1 MNAPVEPTE
10 PRASEDGG
18 FNLSRWAIR
27 HKHLTAFLLILIMT
41 SGIVALR
48 NLGQKEDPDFMFR
61 VMVVQVNWPG
71 ASLHEMQEQVVDKI
85 ETKLQ
90 ETPKIEYVQSYT
102 HPGSAVVFLNLRGDS
117 RGREIPDAFYQVRK
131 KIGDIKNTLPEGV
144 EGPFFNDEFGDTY
157 LALYAI
163 EGDGFTYPELRTFAR
178 SARDIL
184 LRVNG
189 VGKVDLLGLQP
200 EKVYIEIASRVLAE
214 RNISAEDIR
223 AALAG
228 QNALAPAGA
237 VQTAERSVRLDVQ
250 GSILTVDEIRDL
262 RLRAGG
268 QTIRLGDIAT
278 VTRRTEDPPV
288 SKIRRNGKDA
298 VLLGV
303 VMASGFNVV
312 EVGST
317 LEASIAQV
325 RNQLPIGVEFS
336 KVSDQPAVVTKAIG
350 EFLKALGEALL
361 IVLAVSLFSLGWRA
375 GLVVALT
382 IPLVLANTFLVM
394 DTIGI
399 DLQRISLGAL
409 IIALGLLVDDAMIA
423 VEMMERKLDEG
434 LDKLDAA
441 SFAYTSTAFPM
452 LTGTL
457 ITTAGFIPVGFAAS
471 TAGEYVNS
479 LFWVAAIALIGSWFA
494 AVYFTPWL
502 GYTLLR
508 HRPLQHGGRR
518 DVYGTPFYR
527 WLRATI
533 EWCVVH
539 RKTVVAVTV
548 LVFAIAAASFKL
560 VPKNFFPSSDR
571 PEILADLWL
580 PQGASYEET
589 EAQAKKLEKH
599 LLADPDVGEFTAFVG
614 EGSPRFFLP
623 LDQQLKTQNFAQFL
637 MLPKKVESRDA
648 VIART
653 RAALAANFPEVRF
666 KVEQLSLGPPVG
678 WAIQLR
684 VQGPDRAEVRRI
696 ADEVKKATAA
706 HSQVFNVHD
715 NWLERAPAL
724 QLDIDQ
730 DRARAIGVSS
740 AAVRQTLQ
748 TVLMGRTLTE
758 FREKDQTIG
767 VVLREPAATRGL
779 LTAVEN
785 AYVKTA
791 SGAAVPISQVASVRV
806 AFEPGVEWRRD
817 RMPTVTVRGQIPDGV
832 QSVDVVTAIY
842 KQLEPLR
849 ASLPLGYR
857 IEMQGGVEESAKGQ
871 DSIAAKVPI
880 LVVIVLVLLMLQ
892 LQSFPHTLLVL
903 STAPLGI
910 IGAAFALL
918 VFQAPFGFVAILGVI
933 ALAGIVMRNTV
944 ILVDQ
949 IEQDMEAGIDEF
961 HAIVGSAVR
970 RFRPIALT
978 AAAAV
983 LALIPL
989 AESSFWGPM
998 ALAMM
1003 GGLLAATL
1011 LTMTFLPA
1019 LYALAF
1025 RVKAPAGDSTPSTAP
1040 DAALEG
1046 LKPALAENR

>member
-1 MNAPVEPTE
+1 MNAPTHAPYNQD
-10 PRASEDGG
+10 SG
-18 FNLSRWAIR
+18 FNLSRWAIQ
-27 HKHLTAFLLILIMT
+27 HKHLTAFLLILIMAT
-41 SGIVALR
+41 GIFALR
-48 NLGQKEDPDFMFR
+48 NLGQKEDPDFTFR
-61 VMVVQVNWPG
+61 IMVVQVNWPG

-90 ETPKIEYVQSYT
+90 ETPKIDYVQSYT
-102 HPGSAVVFLNLRGDS
+102 HPGSAVIFMNLRGDS

-163 EGDGFTYPELRTFAR
+163 EGTGFTYPELRNFAKG
-178 SARDIL
+178 ARDIL

-189 VGKVDLLGLQP
+189 VGKVDLLGLQA
-200 EKVYIEIASRVLAE
+200 EKVYIEIPSRVLAE

-228 QNALAPAGA
+228 QNAQAPAGA
-237 VQTAERSVRLDVQ
+237 VQTSERSVRLDVQ

-278 VTRRTEDPPV
+278 VKRGTEDPPV
-288 SKIRRNGKDA
+288 SKIRHNGKES
-298 VLLGV
+298 VLLGL
-303 VMASGFNVV
+303 VMASGHNVV
-312 EVGST
+312 EVGRN
-317 LEASIAQV
+317 LEASLAQV
-325 RNQLPIGVEFS
+325 RNELPVGVEFS

-350 EFLKALGEALL
+350 EFLTALGEALL

-375 GLVVALT
+375 GIVVALT

-394 DTIGI
+394 DSIGI

-434 LDKLDAA
+434 LGKLDAA

-471 TAGEYVNS
+471 SSGEYVNS
-479 LFWVAAIALIGSWFA
+479 LFWVVAISLISSWFA

-508 HRPLQHGGRR
+508 HRPSENGHR
-518 DVYGTPFYR
+518 DVYDTPLYR
-527 WLRATI
+527 RLRAII
-533 EWCVVH
+533 EWCVIH
-539 RKTVVAVTV
+539 RKAVVIATVV
-548 LVFAIAAASFKL
+548 VFAIAAASFKF
-560 VPKNFFPSSDR
+560 VPKNFFPASDR

-589 EAQAKKLEKH
+589 EAQAKKLEKV
-599 LLADPDVGEFTAFVG
+599 LLADADVGEFTAFVG
-614 EGSPRFFLP
+614 EGAPRFFLP

-637 MLPKKVESRDA
+637 ILPKKVESRDA

-653 RAALAANFPEVRF
+653 RAALAADFPEVRF

-715 NWLERAPAL
+715 NWLELAPAL

-740 AAVRQTLQ
+740 ASVRQTLQ
-748 TVLMGRTLTE
+748 ALLSGRTLTE

-779 LTAVEN
+779 LTAVQN

-791 SGAAVPISQVASVRV
+791 SGAAVPLSQVASVRV
-806 AFEPGVEWRRD
+806 TFEPGVEWRRD
-817 RMPTVTVRGQIPDGV
+817 RLPTVTVRGQIPEGV
-832 QSVDVVTAIY
+832 QSVDVVTAIH

-871 DSIAAKVPI
+871 VSIAAKVPI
-880 LVVIVLVLLMLQ
+880 LAVIILILLMVQ

-933 ALAGIVMRNTV
+933 ALAGIIMRNTV

-949 IEQDMEAGIDEF
+949 IEQDMEAGVDEF

-1003 GGLLAATL
+1003 GGLLAATV

-1025 RVKAPAGDSTPSTAP
+1025 RVQAPARDSTPAM
-1040 DAALEG
+1040 ALSRASRG
-1046 LKPALAENR
+1046 FKPALSERR